1 MTDTI
6 APALTPAEW
15 AAIITKHEE
24 LVALRAGFG
33 NTPFSSHALAA
44 IFLFEQSFGFTAQDV
59 IDEREVAAYCDA
71 MAAKHDAGGDA
82 GTATAFRDLGG
93 RHRQRAAKIA
103 ALLPPI
109 DQSQTAQDEGEPGP
123 RLVTDD

>member
-1 MTDTI
+1 MTDEI

-15 AAIITKHEE
+15 AAVLTKHEQ

-44 IFLFEQSFGFTAQDV
+44 LFLFEQPFGFTAQDV

-71 MAAKHDAGGDA
+71 MAAKHAAGGDES
-82 GTATAFRDLGG
+82 TSIAFRDLGG
-93 RHRQRAAKIA
+93 RHRERAAKIA
-103 ALLPPI
+103 ALLPPV
-109 DQSQTAQDEGEPGP
+109 QDPVSEPAAPEEGE
-123 RLVTDD
+123 

>member
-1 MTDTI
+1 MTDTT

-44 IFLFEQSFGFTAQDV
+44 IFLFEQPFGFTAQDV

-71 MAAKHDAGGDA
+71 MAAKHDAGGDV

-93 RHRQRAAKIA
+93 RHRERAEKIA

-109 DQSQTAQDEGEPGP
+109 DPSQSAQDAAAQGP
-123 RLVTDD
+123 RLVKDD

>member
-1 MTDTI
+1 MTDMI
-6 APALTPAEW
+6 PPALAPAEW

-44 IFLFEQSFGFTAQDV
+44 IFLFEQPFGFTAQDV

-71 MAAKHDAGGDA
+71 MAAKHDAGGDV

-93 RHRQRAAKIA
+93 RHRERAAKIA

-109 DQSQTAQDEGEPGP
+109 ESAPPGAEGEAQGP
-123 RLVTDD
+123 RLVKDE